1 MTNTDNQL
9 FNVEDALA
17 RLGQNKQ
24 QGCLLVSKSTELIH
38 IYVQD
43 GFVVR
48 AGGAAKEGADAVEQA
63 IHLKDSSY
71 TWLRSVQP
79 PNPAKNLHI
88 SIARTHGQIR
98 EHRPAEDDC
107 HEPVERG

>member
-9 FNVEDALA
+9 FSVEDALI
-17 RLGQNKQ
+17 RLGQNKY
-24 QGCLLVSKSTELIH
+24 QGCLLVSKGAELIH

-48 AGGAAKEGADAVEQA
+48 AIGSAKEGPEAVEQA

-71 TWLRSVQP
+71 TWLRG
-79 PNPAKNLHI
+79 NPAAESDQEHP
-88 SIARTHGQIR
+88 H
-98 EHRPAEDDC
+98 EHRGTDGEVRHGHAA
-107 HEPVERG
+107 